1 VDASDDDHR
10 DVIDASFTEAPE
22 QPSFDMTQAPEQA
35 PQKDEKKAP
44 RQRAV
49 LPRTK
54 HLLYSKMQNAAGKGL
69 LNLDAGVAK
78 LKTVDLMEDVA
89 QQIINELDQGNA
101 QWFTIG

>member
-1 VDASDDDHR
+1 
-10 DVIDASFTEAPE
+10 
-22 QPSFDMTQAPEQA
+22 
-35 PQKDEKKAP
+35 
-44 RQRAV
+44 
-49 LPRTK
+49 
-54 HLLYSKMQNAAGKGL
+54 